1 MKDDKYKL
9 VLAKENAYLKE
20 DIDPKKSYA
29 IENLLREDE
38 QFEVFFENKFT
49 EGIFIVPIGVE
60 VNGREGNE
68 ILKNNLFYYDMEE
81 EITHEKYFEKE
92 SAPKEK
98 FYLPSGYW
106 TRIEIRLGPDK
117 KAFEE
122 LRKAPKEM
130 YKNEYLRFKFH
141 AYTPA
146 GVLEIWTVK
155 FPIVVGRR

>member
-1 MKDDKYKL
+1 MTEDKYKL
-9 VLAKENAYLKE
+9 DLLEENAYFKE
-20 DIDPKKSYA
+20 DIDPEEYDE
-29 IENLLREDE
+29 IEHLLTEDDR
-38 QFEVFFENKFT
+38 FEVFFENKFGG
-49 EGIFIVPIGVE
+49 GIFIVPTEVE

-68 ILKNNLFYYDMEE
+68 ILKNNLYYYDSDEAE
-81 EITHEKYFEKE
+81 RHRLYFKKNPE
-92 SAPKEK
+92 SRDK
-98 FYLPSGYW
+98 FYLPPGYEMSL
-106 TRIEIRLGPDK
+106 EIRLGPDK